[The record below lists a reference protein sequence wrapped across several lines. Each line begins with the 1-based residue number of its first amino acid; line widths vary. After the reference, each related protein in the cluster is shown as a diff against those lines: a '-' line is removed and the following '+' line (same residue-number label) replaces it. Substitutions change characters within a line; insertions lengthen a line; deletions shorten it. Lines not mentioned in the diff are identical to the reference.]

1 MQIRTLLLLGVSAAS
16 LSMQAETLSEET
28 QDTTQISEIVVTG
41 TRNAT
46 DVRYLPLT
54 VTSISNEK
62 LKDNFRSSVLPTVT
76 EQTPGLFTTSRGIL
90 GYGVSTGAAGS
101 LKIRG
106 VGSGAQLLVLVD
118 GQPQYAGL
126 MGHPIPDAYQ
136 TMMAE
141 KVEVVRGPASLLYGS
156 NAMGGV
162 VNIITRQMNEDGC
175 KSNIRLQGG
184 SYGTFQADGVNRFHM
199 GGFSSVIGA
208 QYHVPRWTGSAG
220 QINSVISV
228 AAVPP

>member
-1 MQIRTLLLLGVSAAS
+1 MQIRTLLLLGASAAS
-16 LSMQAETLSEET
+16 LSLQAETQGEEIL
-28 QDTTQISEIVVTG
+28 DTTQMSEVVVTG

-46 DVRYLPLT
+46 EARYLPLT
-54 VTSISNEK
+54 ITSINNEK
-62 LKDNFRSSVLPTVT
+62 LNENFRSSVLPTVT

-101 LKIRG
+101 IKVRG
-106 VGSGAQLLVLVD
+106 VGSGAQLLVLID

-156 NAMGGV
+156 NAMAGV
-162 VNIITRQMNEDGC
+162 VNIVTRQMNEDGC
-175 KSNIRLQGG
+175 KTNIRLQGG
-184 SYGTFQADGVNRFHM
+184 SYGTVQADGVNR
-199 GGFSSVIGA
+199 
-208 QYHVPRWTGSAG
+208 Y
-220 QINSVISV
+220 
-228 AAVPP
+228 